1 MGTEMRLHNMT
12 REGDR
17 LAEFINGQNA
27 LAARVRH
34 ALKCFLRLCFLWLE
48 RAFLYD
54 SKDTGSCFMSD
65 QN

>member
-1 MGTEMRLHNMT
+1 MT

-17 LAEFINGQNA
+17 PAEFINGQNA
-27 LAARVRH
+27 LAASVRQ
-34 ALKCFLRLCFLWLE
+34 ALQCFLKLCFLLLK

-54 SKDTGSCFMSD
+54 SKDTGSCFMSG